1 MTKKQLMK
9 IITEVVR
16 KEVKKEVKKIFIKE
30 EASTKLTDI
39 VSEVSE
45 PEEEVEFTK
54 IKSLNK
60 VLNETVGLLKSKK
73 ELLKI
78 IQEVVRREVQKE
90 VQKIFIKEETS
101 SKLKDIVVPE
111 VSKPKK
117 KVQYTKNKALNKV
130 LNETV
135 GLTKSVKQT
144 DEYPTL
150 GGGTFD
156 SSRMSELMGYGKSEE
171 VKRDMVAVDTLQKAG
186 KSVEDVPEHVT
197 DALTRDY
204 TDLMKAMGKKG

>member
-1 MTKKQLMK
+1 MTK
-9 IITEVVR
+9 T
-16 KEVKKEVKKIFIKE
+16 
-30 EASTKLTDI
+30 
-39 VSEVSE
+39 
-45 PEEEVEFTK
+45 
-54 IKSLNK
+54 
-60 VLNETVGLLKSKK
+60 

-78 IQEVVRREVQKE
+78 IQEVVRKEVQKE
-90 VQKIFIKEETS
+90 VKKIFIKEETS
-101 SKLKDIVVPE
+101 SKLKDIIVPE

-117 KVQYTKNKALNKV
+117 KVQYTKNKTLNKV

-135 GLTKSVKQT
+135 GLTKSGKQT
-144 DEYPTL
+144 GEYPTL

-204 TDLMKAMGKKG
+204 SNLMQAMDKKG